1 MICSAFSQV
10 NQIKIKGVYVC
21 LHACV
26 HVQVHSWK
34 ESHVDKWLRTLGQ
47 VKLSVMCLDFFL
59 YYLWFF
65 LACLLLSPNSCL
77 RKSGQWWRTPRWL
90 ATSALISALSL
101 QTLGAHTEIHACNM
115 YVFFTYMMCTGTLNE
130 QRFNLSI
137 DLYSRH
143 WRRHLTQWFDF

>member
-34 ESHVDKWLRTLGQ
+34 ESCRQMTQNSGASQ
-47 VKLSVMCLDFFL
+47 VECYVPGFFL
-59 YYLWFF
+59 YYLRFF

-77 RKSGQWWRTPRWL
+77 RKSGQWWRTPGWL

-101 QTLGAHTEIHACNM
+101 QTLGAHTEMHACNM
-115 YVFFTYMMCTGTLNE
+115 YVLFTYMMCTGTLNE

>member
-1 MICSAFSQV
+1 MICTAFSQV

-26 HVQVHSWK
+26 HVQVH
-34 ESHVDKWLRTLGQ
+34 KWLRILGQ
-47 VKLSVMCLDFFL
+47 VKLSVMCLDFFFL

-77 RKSGQWWRTPRWL
+77 RKSGQWWRTRRWL
-90 ATSALISALSL
+90 ATSALIPALSL

-115 YVFFTYMMCTGTLNE
+115 YVLFTYMMCPGTLNE
-130 QRFNLSI
+130 QRFNLLI